1 MVNKG
6 KFRYRFYQGTKF
18 MLAMV
23 AAAVSNL
30 AFDFKYPVCWIFTIL
45 DKLTINR

>member
-6 KFRYRFYQGTKF
+6 KFRYRFYQGTNI

-30 AFDFKYPVCWIFTIL
+30 ALDFKYQVCLLLTKL
-45 DKLTINR
+45 DKFPINR

>member
-23 AAAVSNL
+23 AAAVYNL
-30 AFDFKYPVCWIFTIL
+30 ALDLKYPVCWLFTKL
-45 DKLTINR
+45 DKFPINR